1 MRRVVVTGMGV
12 ISCLGTELDEVSA
25 NLRAGRGGIVFSE
38 ERKEQGFRSGLTTKL
53 PPLDFKAELGRK
65 ARKFMPEVAMFGA
78 LAANRAIAS
87 AQLEP
92 EQYQKLKAGLSAARR
107 ELIRNEAELEIA
119 ELELE
124 ELLEE
129 KKPDLAAIDKRIET
143 LGKLRTKQHKIE
155 VHLWLEQR
163 KVLTPDQVKRLRRH
177 REEMAER
184 EERAFAQAMAHPEGE
199 RQPRGELRMGAR
211 SAPLRP
217 VQPGA
222 FAPHTIIVEPRV
234 KLRDGHPGR
243 AVEQDPPKVEPKSEE
258 HK

>member
-1 MRRVVVTGMGV
+1 MRRILCVAAL
-12 ISCLGTELDEVSA
+12 CL
-25 NLRAGRGGIVFSE
+25 
-38 ERKEQGFRSGLTTKL
+38 
-53 PPLDFKAELGRK
+53 
-65 ARKFMPEVAMFGA
+65 A
-78 LAANRAIAS
+78 LAAS
-87 AQLEP
+87 GAQAQQIDSLKELRDYYPVLDLEP
-92 EQYQKLKAGLSAARR
+92 EQYQKLKTGISVARR
-107 ELIRNEAELEIA
+107 ERIRNDAELEIA

-129 KKPDLAAIDKRIET
+129 KKPDLAAIDTRIET
-143 LGKLRTKQHKIE
+143 LGKLRTKEHKIE

-163 KVLTPDQVKRLRRH
+163 KILTPDQVKRLRRH

-211 SAPLRP
+211 SAPLRT

-234 KLRDGHPGR
+234 KLRDGHPGHV
-243 AVEQDPPKVEPKSEE
+243 VEQDPPKVKPKPEAHGGPHGGDKAPAEE